1 MRTPPTIHPDHAC
14 PSTRRGPRIPA
25 PRRPR
30 DDGTSRR
37 CARVAPPRPPAAGLL
52 TDAAALAAGVAHD
65 FDNLLTVIAG
75 TAAQLAAPGID
86 PAERQVLATQI
97 HEACVRGAALT
108 RQLANVGRAAPE
120 VTSTRVVTQL
130 ADELYRNHALLM
142 RAAGPRVAV
151 VLDAAVAGRVQVDVG
166 QLGQVLINLVA
177 NARDAMP
184 DGGRVTIGT
193 RAVDP
198 VELARRRPASA
209 GVAYVALTVADSGP
223 GMAADTLAHALDPY
237 FTTKGPD
244 RGTGLGL
251 AMVRTIAESHG
262 GHVDVASRPGTGTRV
277 TVYLPLAAPT
287 SA

>member
-1 MRTPPTIHPDHAC
+1 MRTPPTHPDHAC
-14 PSTRRGPRIPA
+14 PSTRRSPRIPA

-37 CARVAPPRPPAAGLL
+37 CARVAPPRSSAAGLL
-52 TDAAALAAGVAHD
+52 TDVPALAAGVAHD
-65 FDNLLTVIAG
+65 FNNLLTVIAG
-75 TAAQLAAPGID
+75 TAELLAAPGVD
-86 PAERQVLATQI
+86 PAERRVLADQI
-97 HEACVRGAALT
+97 HEACGRGAALT
-108 RQLANVGRAAPE
+108 RQLANVGRDAAP
-120 VTSTRVVTQL
+120 TRVVTQL

-198 VELARRRPASA
+198 AELARRHPASA
-209 GVAYVALTVADSGP
+209 GVPHVALTVADSGT
-223 GMAADTLAHALDPY
+223 GMQADTLAHALDPY

-251 AMVRTIAESHG
+251 AMVRTIAERHG
-262 GHVDVASRPGTGTRV
+262 GCVDVASRPGTGTRV
-277 TVYLPLAAPT
+277 TVYLPLAGRGR
-287 SA
+287 

>member
-1 MRTPPTIHPDHAC
+1 MRTPPTHPDHAC
-14 PSTRRGPRIPA
+14 PSTRRSARIPA
-25 PRRPR
+25 PRRAR
-30 DDGTSRR
+30 DDATSRR
-37 CARVAPPRPPAAGLL
+37 CVRVAPPRPPVAGLL
-52 TDAAALAAGVAHD
+52 TDVPALAAGVAHD
-65 FDNLLTVIAG
+65 FNNLLTVIAG
-75 TAAQLAAPGID
+75 TADQLGAPALD
-86 PAERQVLATQI
+86 PAERRVLVDQI

-108 RQLANVGRAAPE
+108 RQLANVGRAGRA
-120 VTSTRVVTQL
+120 VTPTRVVTQL

-151 VLDAAVAGRVQVDVG
+151 VLDLAVAGRVQVDVG

-184 DGGRVTIGT
+184 GGGRVTIGT

-198 VELARRRPASA
+198 AELARRHPASA
-209 GVAYVALTVADSGP
+209 GVAHVALTVADSGT
-223 GMAADTLAHALDPY
+223 GMAADTLAQALDPY

-262 GHVDVASRPGTGTRV
+262 GCVDVASRPGTGTRV
-277 TVYLPLAAPT
+277 TVYLPLAGPAR
-287 SA
+287 